1 MKMKNLL
8 IGGMSLA
15 LVACISV
22 GATLAYLTDKDGALT
37 NTFKF
42 AGITVDVTEISS
54 EKTANTNEL
63 VGEGKQT
70 GGINYTN
77 LVPGQTLKKEVDVK
91 VTSGAKVE
99 LYMLVD
105 LGVGDKALTL
115 VENPASSE
123 LGWTEVGISNPGKKL
138 YKRTVA
144 ADAGDKEFDLFNNV
158 QVPNITATGSDEITL
173 NPIVI
178 NAYAVQADNIASTT
192 SADQLAAEALQ
203 VNLAQ

>member
-1 MKMKNLL
+1 MKMKNML

-115 VENPASSE
+115 VENPASPE

-144 ADAGDKEFDLFNNV
+144 ADAVDKEFDLFNNV